1 MHETTPGAWLNS
13 QSGKVVMRKSLWIKI
28 SLPAAILMLAVFL
41 PLDAQS
47 VRLKD
52 IASFGGVRTNQL
64 VGYGLVVGLT
74 GTGDNRGAPF
84 TIRSMVNMLESMGV
98 SVDKADLRVRNV
110 AAVIVTADMPASSRA
125 GTKLDV
131 TVSSIGDARSLQGG
145 VLIQTPLK
153 GIDGEIYALAQGP
166 MTLGGFSVEGQMAQ
180 ITTNIT
186 TVGRIPNGA
195 TIEREIPYQ
204 FNAQESVEVNL
215 NVHDFSTTS
224 QVLESI
230 NSVFGQ
236 NLAAAE
242 DISNIRVQI
251 PDEFQGNLIPFMAAL
266 ENIRVSPDSPAKVVV
281 DEKTGTVVIGENVK
295 ISRVA
300 VSHGDMSIIVRE
312 DPQVFMPAP
321 FTDADPVVV
330 PRTDIAVDEE
340 AAPLVVIEGATINE
354 LVQGLNSVG
363 ATPRDFITI
372 LRTIKAAG
380 ALYAELEVI

>member
-1 MHETTPGAWLNS
+1 MTNTFKLLSLSLVLLFIGALYPV
-13 QSGKVVMRKSLWIKI
+13 Q
-28 SLPAAILMLAVFL
+28 AHA
-41 PLDAQS
+41 

-52 IASFGGVRTNQL
+52 IANFGGVRTNQL

-84 TIRSMVNMLESMGV
+84 TIRSMVNMLEGMGV
-98 SVDKADLRVRNV
+98 SVDADLRVRNV
-110 AAVIVTADMPASSRA
+110 AAVIVTADMPASSRS
-125 GTKLDV
+125 GTKIDV

-166 MTLGGFSVEGQMAQ
+166 LTLGGFSVEGQAAQ

-186 TVGRIPNGA
+186 TVARIPNGA
-195 TIEREIPYQ
+195 MIEREIPYR
-204 FNAQESVEVNL
+204 FNAQENILVNL
-215 NVHDFSTTS
+215 NIHDFSTTS
-224 QVLESI
+224 QVTESI
-230 NSVFGQ
+230 NSAFGQ

-242 DISNIRVQI
+242 DISSIRVDI
-251 PDEFQGNLIPFMAAL
+251 PREFKGNLIPFMAAL
-266 ENIRVSPDSPAKVVV
+266 ENIQVTPDSPARVVV
-281 DEKTGTVVIGENVK
+281 DEKTGTVVMGENVR

-300 VSHGDMSIIVRE
+300 VSHGDMTIVVRE

-330 PRTDIAVDEE
+330 PRTDIAVEE
-340 AAPLVVIEGATINE
+340 QINPLVVIEGATINE
-354 LVQGLNSVG
+354 LVDGLNSVG
-363 ATPRDFITI
+363 ATPRDLITI

>member
-1 MHETTPGAWLNS
+1 
-13 QSGKVVMRKSLWIKI
+13 MRKSLCIKI
-28 SLPAAILMLAVFL
+28 NLLALVFMVATLLPQE
-41 PLDAQS
+41 AQS

-110 AAVIVTADMPASSRA
+110 AAVIVTADMPASSRP
-125 GTKLDV
+125 GTKIDV

-195 TIEREIPYQ
+195 TVERDIPFK
-204 FNAQESVEVNL
+204 FNAQESIEVNL
-215 NVHDFSTTS
+215 NIHDFSTTT
-224 QVLESI
+224 QVLQNI
-230 NSVFGQ
+230 NSNFGR
-236 NLAAAE
+236 NLATAE
-242 DISNIRVQI
+242 DISSIRVNI
-251 PDEFQGNLIPFMAAL
+251 PEEFQGNLIPFMAAL
-266 ENIRVSPDSPAKVVV
+266 ENIRVSPDSPARVVV

-312 DPQVFMPAP
+312 DPEVFMPAP
-321 FTDADPVVV
+321 FTAADPIVV

-340 AAPLVVIEGATINE
+340 VAPLVVIEGATINE
-354 LVQGLNSVG
+354 LVKGLNSVG

-380 ALYAELEVI
+380 ALYADLEVI